1 MILFHSQ
8 KLAGKQLFE
17 SSIRVED
24 FLEKRKKST
33 IVSRFALDYAA
44 YLHFRLELTN
54 ITLFL
59 YFFTLS
65 KMKTNI
71 TKVCRWQKRFPGSF
85 VGG

>member
-1 MILFHSQ
+1 MVGGSKLEDDLLEKCKNKQMIFRNSL

-17 SSIRVED
+17 SSI
-24 FLEKRKKST
+24 FWRKKST

-59 YFFTLS
+59 YFLH
-65 KMKTNI
+65 
-71 TKVCRWQKRFPGSF
+71 CQK
-85 VGG
+85 